1 MNNPSAHSLHVIG
14 ITGIGEIDS
23 STNLAETILL
33 AVNNQRIALKSM
45 DILVVTQ
52 KIVSKAEGR
61 IVNLSE
67 FDPSA
72 KALKLASD
80 TGRDPQLV
88 EAILSE
94 SKSVIRV
101 DRSRGIIISETHHG
115 LICAN
120 SGIDTS
126 NVPGENMV
134 SLLPKHPDRSAS
146 NIMKFLKDQLGIH
159 LGVIISDTHGRAWR
173 QGATNLAI
181 GVAGL
186 EPITDYRGTTD
197 AFGEILNTT
206 TIATADEI
214 AASAEL
220 VMRKTSL
227 IPVAI
232 VRGVEFSESTGS
244 SEGLIR
250 DAQSDL
256 FR

>member
-1 MNNPSAHSLHVIG
+1 MDNPSPHSLQVIG
-14 ITGIGEIDS
+14 ITDIGEIDS
-23 STNLAETILL
+23 STNIAEAILI
-33 AVNNQRIALKSM
+33 AVNNQGLQLKSM

-52 KIVSKAEGR
+52 KIVSKSEDR
-61 IVNLSE
+61 IVSLSE
-67 FDPSA
+67 FNPSQ

-80 TGRDPQLV
+80 TGRDPHLV

-94 SKSVIRV
+94 SKAIIRV

-120 SGIDTS
+120 SGIDSS
-126 NVPGENMV
+126 NVPGNNMV
-134 SLLPKHPDRSAS
+134 SLLPKHPDKSALS
-146 NIMKFLKDQLGIH
+146 IMEFLKDRLGIH
-159 LGVIISDTHGRAWR
+159 LGVIVSDTHGRAWR

-186 EPITDYRGTTD
+186 NPITDYRGTTD
-197 AFGEILNTT
+197 TFGETLNTT

-227 IPVAI
+227 IPVAL
-232 VRGVEFSESTGS
+232 VRGVDFSEGPGS

-250 DAQSDL
+250 DSQSDL

>member
-1 MNNPSAHSLHVIG
+1 MDNPSPHTLQVIG

-23 STNLAETILL
+23 STNLAEAILL
-33 AVNNQRIALKSM
+33 AVNNQKLPLKSM
-45 DILVVTQ
+45 DILVITQ
-52 KIVSKAEGR
+52 KIVSKSEGR
-61 IVNLSE
+61 VVSLSE
-67 FDPSA
+67 FNPSP
-72 KALKLASD
+72 KALELASE
-80 TGRDPQLV
+80 TGRDPHLV

-120 SGIDTS
+120 AGIDSS
-126 NVPGENMV
+126 NVPGNDMV
-134 SLLPKHPDRSAS
+134 SLLPKHPDKSAS
-146 NIMKFLKDQLGIH
+146 SIMEFIKNRLGIH

-186 EPITDYRGTTD
+186 NPITDYRGTTD
-197 AFGEILNTT
+197 TFGEILNTT

-227 IPVAI
+227 IPVVI
-232 VRGVEFSESTGS
+232 VRGVDFPEAPGS

-250 DAQSDL
+250 DSRSDL